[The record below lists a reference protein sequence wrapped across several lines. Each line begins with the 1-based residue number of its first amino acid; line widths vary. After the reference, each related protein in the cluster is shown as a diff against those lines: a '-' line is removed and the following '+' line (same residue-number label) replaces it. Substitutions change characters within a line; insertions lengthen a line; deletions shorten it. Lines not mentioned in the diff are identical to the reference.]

1 MKTREKK
8 EWTIDAVLVADIN
21 PLRHMKER
29 IQLEYCPNPRNMR
42 VSRTSNTHWSQLKVI
57 IIIFFYSMT
66 HIFIMNENNLW
77 FTLNSKGDNL
87 NDNEIG

>member
-21 PLRHMKER
+21 PLRHMKEKKKER

-42 VSRTSNTHWSQLKVI
+42 VSRTSNTYWS
-57 IIIFFYSMT
+57 
-66 HIFIMNENNLW
+66 
-77 FTLNSKGDNL
+77 
-87 NDNEIG
+87 